1 VGVLDGTRAPVKTS
15 FSVAQSSLVEAAV
28 TSRLVDRSLS
38 RRREKS
44 EHEVDQLLRAA
55 ERVLARQGYAGLR
68 VDDVLAEAHL
78 STRAFYRHFRGRSEL
93 FLTLF
98 DQETARS
105 EERLAAKIGAH
116 GRPEDQVRAWIDANL
131 ALAFDARLARRTR
144 LFLVERAAMVREFR
158 DEVRRCV
165 STMVAP
171 LEQAIAAG
179 RDAGVFPGADPP
191 RDALAIQQLC
201 AGLLQDELLGLGELS
216 RVEAREL
223 VTRFALT
230 TLRGRPAG
238 SVRRAPRG
246 KRAGRSATAGRTS

>member
-15 FSVAQSSLVEAAV
+15 FSVAQSSLAEAAV

-55 ERVLARQGYAGLR
+55 ERVLARRGYAGLR

-105 EERLAAKIGAH
+105 EERLAAKIGAQ

-238 SVRRAPRG
+238 SVRRAPRE
-246 KRAGRSATAGRTS
+246 KRARRSATAGRTS